1 VRTGSDIKL
10 VPGERL
16 AGRSAAALMLVETA
30 ALPDLMALN
39 VQEVDA
45 TPKDYVLVTLGNYSR
60 AKVAWEHMDTDSRIS
75 RDSLKRQLKRL
86 LDALNTNL
94 ASSTATWI
102 VTDYGT
108 PGRVYAAEN
117 DR

>member
-1 VRTGSDIKL
+1 
-10 VPGERL
+10 
-16 AGRSAAALMLVETA
+16 
-30 ALPDLMALN
+30 MALN
-39 VQEVDA
+39 VQEVDS

-60 AKVAWEHMDTDSRIS
+60 AKIAWEHMDADSRTS
-75 RDSLKRQLKRL
+75 RESLRQQLKRL
-86 LDALNTNL
+86 LDAFITNL
-94 ASSTATWI
+94 ASPTATWI